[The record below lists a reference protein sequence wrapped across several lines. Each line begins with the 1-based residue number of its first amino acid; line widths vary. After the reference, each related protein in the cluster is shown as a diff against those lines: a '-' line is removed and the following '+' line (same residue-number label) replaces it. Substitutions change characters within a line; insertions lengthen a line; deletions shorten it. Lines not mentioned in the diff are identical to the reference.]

1 MATSDDF
8 MVIKYKQQRFV
19 NDNFQTNHQNQDPNL
34 NLNQSYKLPILIPVH
49 TGRKLYN
56 DKNCDSKVPD
66 YCKDRKKPF
75 SLDKSSKWLKLN
87 NNADEEFAK
96 QWKKDSRSLTTN
108 KSILSLHIAAY
119 EKSFEAAAADPFGGK
134 NKENLK
140 NGISGFQ
147 RNEKQLFPS
156 TFILQ
161 NPFEFQRQQNDKVPP
176 PQVSQF
182 KASQF
187 LLNPNEASKTRLTM
201 DDRFRTNLRTPMQS
215 AGRDSINNIYGRLSL
230 FNQGNNRNSLRPSDG
245 RFSYGV
251 SASAVK
257 KNAAVKKSRNVRD
270 KAHIEE
276 QRQIIR
282 DFLLE
287 KESHIDPK
295 FLLSPTAGQFQAAFE
310 FIYTHLDPDYH
321 ASPST
326 FKEEFPSI
334 MRLLQYPLQIK
345 TSTMTAA
352 SSATS
357 WPYLLDALG
366 YLVTFVTKVETLD
379 VMALMGNDGPDT
391 VRRRYHSYDYFTK
404 CFNKQKSEK
413 VSEDGFKQE
422 FEVFRAN
429 VMQNEN
435 MGEFEEIEKEK
446 IALQEE
452 LDELKKECQED
463 QCAALEEAESQYPK
477 DIRALASYLETA
489 NECYQKLQGEN
500 EKLQKGIIDREEALK
515 NIQNK
520 IGEKRE
526 KIKAQ
531 PVSGQR
537 AREAAIQLAEIRER
551 YKSVRADYKKF
562 EEEPTKLQGTLFKL
576 LTSIRGHVAVL
587 GGKISDVAED
597 FYSRDEHSQH
607 GFSELNND
615 RAMDIEAVEKRLA
628 HFSEMYKKLKNRIA
642 EDMEDKLRQIQCNK
656 DAADECEREIERM
669 NISTKKYVQD
679 GNAKIK
685 ELERRN
691 NELKFEK
698 NRLDIEANVLYEKQK
713 LADEKLRKIIKEL
726 ERLQVQIG
734 DVEVKYGKR
743 KSELEV
749 GYEKFTED
757 YIEKAAIEV
766 GKHEQI
772 RKIQKKQDDS
782 IEALL
787 DQHTDLM
794 NRVSLMNDDENDT
807 TSG

>member
-1 MATSDDF
+1 
-8 MVIKYKQQRFV
+8 
-19 NDNFQTNHQNQDPNL
+19 
-34 NLNQSYKLPILIPVH
+34 
-49 TGRKLYN
+49 
-56 DKNCDSKVPD
+56 
-66 YCKDRKKPF
+66 
-75 SLDKSSKWLKLN
+75 
-87 NNADEEFAK
+87 
-96 QWKKDSRSLTTN
+96 
-108 KSILSLHIAAY
+108 
-119 EKSFEAAAADPFGGK
+119 
-134 NKENLK
+134 
-140 NGISGFQ
+140 
-147 RNEKQLFPS
+147 
-156 TFILQ
+156 
-161 NPFEFQRQQNDKVPP
+161 
-176 PQVSQF
+176 
-182 KASQF
+182 
-187 LLNPNEASKTRLTM
+187 M
-201 DDRFRTNLRTPMQS
+201 DDRFRTNFRTPMQS
-215 AGRDSINNIYGRLSL
+215 SGRNSINNIYGRPSL
-230 FNQGNNRNSLRPSDG
+230 FNQGNNRNSLHSMRPSDVG

-251 SASAVK
+251 TASAVK
-257 KNAAVKKSRNVRD
+257 KNIAQQMSNAVAVKKSRNVRD

-379 VMALMGNDGPDT
+379 VMALLDNDGRDN
-391 VRRRYHSYDYFTK
+391 VRGYHSYDYLTK
-404 CFNKQKSEK
+404 CFNKQKAEK

-422 FEVFRAN
+422 FEAFRAN

-435 MGEFEEIEKEK
+435 MSEFEEIEKEK

-500 EKLQKGIIDREEALK
+500 EKLQQGIIDREEALK

-526 KIKAQ
+526 KIKDQ

-537 AREAAIQLAEIRER
+537 AREATMQLAEIRER

-628 HFSEMYKKLKNRIA
+628 RFSEMYIKLKNRIA
-642 EDMEDKLRQIQCNK
+642 EDMEDKRRQIQCNK
-656 DAADECEREIERM
+656 DATDECERAIERM

-734 DVEVKYGKR
+734 DIEVKYGKR
-743 KSELEV
+743 KSELEEGHV
-749 GYEKFTED
+749 KLTDD

-766 GKHEQI
+766 EKHEQI